1 MGTDIP
7 MSLVSGA
14 VRMHNRVCLLFL
26 VLVFSMLS
34 EKVEARALAEGM

>member
-14 VRMHNRVCLLFL
+14 IRMHKRVCLLFL
-26 VLVFSMLS
+26 VLVSSVLS
-34 EKVEARALAEGM
+34 VEARALAEGM